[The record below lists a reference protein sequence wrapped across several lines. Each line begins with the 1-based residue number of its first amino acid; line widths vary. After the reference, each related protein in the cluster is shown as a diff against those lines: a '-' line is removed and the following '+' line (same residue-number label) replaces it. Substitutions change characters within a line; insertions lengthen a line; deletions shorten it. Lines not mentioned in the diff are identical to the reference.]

1 MIKKLLNIIIGSFSY
16 EQKRTNQVE
25 KYLAQSKDL
34 ADLENRMRELDRR
47 GNYNK
52 LYI

>member
-1 MIKKLLNIIIGSFSY
+1 MIKKLLNKIIGSFSY
-16 EQKRTNQVE
+16 EKNRANKIE

-47 GNYNK
+47 GVYDK
-52 LYI
+52 YYI

>member
-1 MIKKLLNIIIGSFSY
+1 MIKKLLNKIIGSFSY
-16 EQKRTNQVE
+16 EKNRANKIE

-47 GNYNK
+47 GDYNRF
-52 LYI
+52 YI